1 MLDSCFCNIHG
12 ILLIS
17 HGKDLD
23 ALFLTVYLQL
33 CDRCRTVNITGH
45 KQWFLSLGFQ
55 FACQLGNR
63 RCLTCTLKT
72 DHHKNGKIHSR
83 FDRKLCCLTSHQ
95 VDQLI
100 IYDLDHHL
108 SRIQTIHN
116 ILSDS
121 LFLNGFRKLLNDLK
135 VNIRFQK
142 RHLNFLQCYLDISL
156 CKTTFALQLFKYILQ
171 FIC

>member
-23 ALFLTVYLQL
+23 ALFLTAYLQL

-156 CKTTFALQLFKYILQ
+156 CETALALQLLKYILQ